1 MNNPKKYMVLISKN
15 ALLDINENHHYI
27 LTTFKYH
34 VYADNFSNKIKKAL
48 KSLEYFPTAYEKTG
62 YTINNLDIYIKPYQ
76 SYLIFFA
83 IEDTTVTIIR
93 ILKDRRQWKSIIKRK
108 TTLFSFYSL

>member
-1 MNNPKKYMVLISKN
+1 MVLISKN

-34 VYADNFSNKIKKAL
+34 VYVDNFSNKIKKAL

-62 YTINNLDIYIKPYQ
+62 YTINNLDICIKPYQ
-76 SYLIFFA
+76 SYLIFSYIYHAAQNNAFF
-83 IEDTTVTIIR
+83 
-93 ILKDRRQWKSIIKRK
+93 L
-108 TTLFSFYSL
+108 LFSMTDPKSRAGQTFFKCLSDSPLFS